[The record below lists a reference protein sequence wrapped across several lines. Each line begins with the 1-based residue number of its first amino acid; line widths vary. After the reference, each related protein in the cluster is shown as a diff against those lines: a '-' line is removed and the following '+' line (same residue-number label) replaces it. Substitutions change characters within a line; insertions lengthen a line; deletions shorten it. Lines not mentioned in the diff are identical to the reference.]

1 MPRTFH
7 IVATLMLA
15 AAPGLYAQ
23 KGAKP
28 PKAAPPPPP
37 PPRVNSKPGNPR
49 PNGQPKPGA
58 QSNPGGRGPAA
69 GGPKL
74 ANPMANP
81 VLRMM
86 AMPPEQRERILEK
99 LPPQRQAEIRQN
111 LEKFD
116 QLPAPEKAR
125 RLQNLQRFA
134 NLPPEKQQILERQ
147 LPAFNSLPEERRT
160 ALAKEIGPLSRMPD
174 SERQAKLN
182 SEDFKGRFSP
192 SEIQMLSDISQ
203 NYPFPGK

>member
-1 MPRTFH
+1 MPRIFH
-7 IVATLMLA
+7 MLATLILA
-15 AAPGLYAQ
+15 ATPGLYAQ
-23 KGAKP
+23 KGGAKP

-37 PPRVNSKPGNPR
+37 PRANAKPGNPR
-49 PNGQPKPGA
+49 PNGQPRPAA
-58 QSNPGGRGPAA
+58 QGPGGRGQAP

-74 ANPMANP
+74 ANPLANP

-116 QLPAPEKAR
+116 QLPPAEKER
-125 RLQNLQRFA
+125 RLQNLQRFST
-134 NLPPEKQQILERQ
+134 LPPEKQQILERQ

-160 ALAKEIGPLSRMPD
+160 VLAKELGQLGRMPD
-174 SERQAKLN
+174 SERQARLN
-182 SEDFKGRFSP
+182 SEDFKSRFSP
-192 SEIQMLSDISQ
+192 TELQMLSDISQ